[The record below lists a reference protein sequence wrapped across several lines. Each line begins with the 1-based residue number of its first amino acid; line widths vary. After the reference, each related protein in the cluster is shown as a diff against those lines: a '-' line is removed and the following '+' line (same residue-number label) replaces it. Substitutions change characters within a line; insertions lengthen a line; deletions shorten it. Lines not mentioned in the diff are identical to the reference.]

1 MLQLKVC
8 GINDSNSLFELNDL
22 KPNYLGFIFYDQS
35 PRFLS
40 LNETVLKKINPDIL
54 KIGVFVNEKCLNV
67 IEKCKMFN
75 LQGIQLHGDESVEY
89 INQIK
94 KLLPDLIIS
103 KAFLIDQSFDF
114 NQLANYADLV
124 NYFLFDSKSEQ
135 YGGSGKKFDWQRL
148 DDYTINTPYFLSGG
162 IEFNDLNKIKE
173 INHPQFIGVDIN
185 SKFEIAPGIK
195 NIELIKKFKEQLI

>member
-8 GINDSNSLFELNDL
+8 GINDSNTLIELNDL

-40 LNETVLKKINPDIL
+40 LNETVFKNINSEIL
-54 KIGVFVNEKCLNV
+54 KIGVFVNDTCLNV
-67 IEKCKMFN
+67 AEKCKVFN
-75 LQGIQLHGDESVEY
+75 LQGVQLHGDESVEY
-89 INQIK
+89 VIQLK
-94 KLLPDLIIS
+94 TLLPDLIIS
-103 KAFLIDQSFDF
+103 KAFLIDPAFDF
-114 NQLANYADLV
+114 NQLVNYADLV

-148 DDYTINTPYFLSGG
+148 EEYTINTPFFLSGG
-162 IEFNDLNKIKE
+162 IEFNDLNKLKE
-173 INHPQFIGVDIN
+173 INHPQFMGVDIN
-185 SKFEIAPGIK
+185 SKFEIVPGVK